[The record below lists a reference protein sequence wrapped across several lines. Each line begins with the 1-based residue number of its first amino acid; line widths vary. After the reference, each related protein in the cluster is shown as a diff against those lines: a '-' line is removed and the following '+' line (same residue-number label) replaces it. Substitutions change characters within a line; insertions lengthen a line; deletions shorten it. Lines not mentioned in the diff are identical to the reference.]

1 MNETI
6 DELTMELLEKNPNL
20 TEEKA
25 RTWIELLVSD
35 FEASYAKAGYDYQ
48 GTAVVEKVI
57 RQWIESYG
65 DKIHEFAGNNPKYA
79 HLINDSVN

>member
-6 DELTMELLEKNPNL
+6 DQLVMELLEKNANL
-20 TEEKA
+20 SEEKA

-57 RQWIESYG
+57 RQWISSYG
-65 DKIHEFAGNNPKYA
+65 DKIHEFAGTNPKYA
-79 HLINDSVN
+79 HLLED

>member
-6 DELTMELLEKNPNL
+6 DQLVMELLDKNANL
-20 TEEKA
+20 SEEKA

-48 GTAVVEKVI
+48 GAAVVEKVI
-57 RQWIESYG
+57 RQWISSYG
-65 DKIHEFAGNNPKYA
+65 DKIHEFAGTNPKYA
-79 HLINDSVN
+79 HLLED

>member
-1 MNETI
+1 MNEVIEQLVT
-6 DELTMELLEKNPNL
+6 ELQDKNPNL

-65 DKIHEFAGNNPKYA
+65 DNIHEFAGSNPKYA
-79 HLINDSVN
+79 HLLNDPLN

>member
-6 DELTMELLEKNPNL
+6 DQLVMELLEKNANL
-20 TEEKA
+20 SEEKA

-57 RQWIESYG
+57 RQWISSYG
-65 DKIHEFAGNNPKYA
+65 DKIHEFAGTNPKYA
-79 HLINDSVN
+79 HLLEE

>member
-6 DELTMELLEKNPNL
+6 DQLVTELLEKNANL
-20 TEEKA
+20 SEEKA

-57 RQWIESYG
+57 RQWISSYG
-65 DKIHEFAGNNPKYA
+65 DKIHEFAGTNPKYA
-79 HLINDSVN
+79 HLLEE

>member
-1 MNETI
+1 MNEKI
-6 DELTMELLEKNPNL
+6 DQLVTELLEKNTHL
-20 TEEKA
+20 SEEKA

-57 RQWIESYG
+57 RQWISSYG
-65 DKIHEFAGNNPKYA
+65 DKIHEFAGTNPKYA
-79 HLINDSVN
+79 HLLED

>member
-6 DELTMELLEKNPNL
+6 DQLVTELLEKNANL
-20 TEEKA
+20 SEEKA

-57 RQWIESYG
+57 RQWISSYG
-65 DKIHEFAGNNPKYA
+65 DKIHEFAGTNPKYA
-79 HLINDSVN
+79 HLLED